1 MIALSAAAVVLVAGG
16 LDVDIVALADV
27 DGVVVDAGH
36 GHGDVAV
43 VVIEVDI
50 VADTVRTWA
59 MDSTALVVG
68 RKFLAPTSQRSRRPA
83 RCPSLGLASGSL
95 ETIGR
100 VDDVQIQSRLRPLKT
115 PP

>member
-1 MIALSAAAVVLVAGG
+1 VVLVAGD
-16 LDVDIVALADV
+16 LDVDIVALA
-27 DGVVVDAGH
+27 GVGGFVVDA

-83 RCPSLGLASGSL
+83 RCPSLGLVSGSW

-100 VDDVQIQSRLRPLKT
+100 VDDVQIQSRLRPQDT